1 MPFSYIYSGLNILLG
16 NKGKRS
22 GFPDFK
28 MQTISK
34 KQNFIKA
41 FTNPLTTAAFSF
53 SGKLSRFRKNQ
64 EEFCSFWTPKSKRFY
79 PKSLKITQ
87 FCMKSLKNM
96 NANS

>member
-16 NKGKRS
+16 NKGKRY

-28 MQTISK
+28 MQTILK

-41 FTNPLTTAAFSF
+41 FTNPLTTAVFSF

-64 EEFCSFWTPKSKRFY
+64 EGFCSFWTPKSKRFY
-79 PKSLKITQ
+79 SNSLKTIQ
-87 FCMKSLKNM
+87 NHSILHEIFKKI
-96 NANS
+96 